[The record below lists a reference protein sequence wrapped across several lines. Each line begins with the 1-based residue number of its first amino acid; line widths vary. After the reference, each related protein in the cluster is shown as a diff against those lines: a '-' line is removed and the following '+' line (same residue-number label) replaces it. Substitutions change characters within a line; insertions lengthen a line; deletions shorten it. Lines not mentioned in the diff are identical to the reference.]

1 MLPVC
6 KTNPLLENS
15 GEQHLLKMIGISKS
29 FPGVQALRSVD
40 FYLKRGEV
48 HVLAGENG
56 AGKSTLSKIIS
67 GVYQPEAGEIYFGD
81 EKVHIKTPTI
91 ARSMG
96 IGTVYQE
103 LSLVPHMT
111 VLENL
116 FLGMEKAKGI
126 ILDKRE
132 MRQQAKD
139 AIECAG
145 FDIDIDIDLDSPI
158 NRLSV
163 AKRQLVEIARH
174 FIREVRLLI
183 LDEPTSALTK
193 EEIDKLFIT
202 INRLKRDGVG
212 IIYISHRLN
221 EIRYIGDRVT
231 ILRDGE
237 RVTTIDIDEATEDR
251 LIELM
256 TGREVENI
264 FPSLVSKPGVT
275 LLEIEGLCTESGL
288 KDISFSLR
296 AGEILGIG
304 GLIGAGKGALA
315 RAIFGLEKITA
326 GKITLEGRPLRK
338 IDSSSMIKKGVA
350 YVPADRRTEGILAL
364 MTIRE
369 NIVMSSLQLF
379 TRRGVLQK
387 DAEKK
392 KALELSE
399 RLKIK
404 TPSIETLISKL
415 SGGSQ
420 QKTIVARALIRK
432 TKVFV
437 FHELTRG
444 IDVATKI
451 EIYKFMQ
458 DLANQGAGIIFVSSE
473 MAELLNLTH
482 RVAVVR
488 HGKLAET
495 FETLGLSEE
504 ILLRSY
510 FGIGERKENN
520 RKDQTHDE

>member
-6 KTNPLLENS
+6 KANS
-15 GEQHLLKMIGISKS
+15 LQKTDGEEHLLKMLGISKS
-29 FPGVQALRSVD
+29 FPGVKALRSVD

-67 GVYQPEAGEIYFGD
+67 GVHQPEAGEIYFGS
-81 EKVHIKTPTI
+81 ERVQIKTPAI

-132 MRQQAKD
+132 MRQQAEN
-139 AIECAG
+139 AIERVG
-145 FDIDIDIDLDSPI
+145 FDIDIDLDSTI

-163 AKRQLVEIARH
+163 AKRQLIEIARH

-193 EEIDKLFIT
+193 EEIDKLFAT
-202 INRLKRDGVG
+202 VNKLKKDGVG

-237 RVTTIDIDEATEDR
+237 KVTTVDIDEASEDR

-264 FPSLVSKPGVT
+264 FPPLVSKPEAT
-275 LLEIEGLCTESGL
+275 LLELEGLCTESGL
-288 KDISFSLR
+288 KDINFSLR
-296 AGEILGIG
+296 VGEILGVG
-304 GLIGAGKGALA
+304 GLIGSGKRALA

-326 GKITLEGRPLRK
+326 GKMALEGKPVRK
-338 IDSSSMIKKGVA
+338 IDPSSMIRNGVA

-369 NIVMSSLQLF
+369 NIIMPSLRLF

-392 KALELSE
+392 KARELSE
-399 RLKIK
+399 KLKIK

-420 QKTIVARALIRK
+420 QKAIVARALVRK

-458 DLANQGAGIIFVSSE
+458 ELASQGAGIIFISSE

-482 RVAVVR
+482 RVAVMR

-495 FETLGLSEE
+495 FEALGLTEE
-504 ILLRSY
+504 TLLRSY
-510 FGIGERKENN
+510 FGIGEREENS
-520 RKDQTHDE
+520 RKDQTHG

>member
-1 MLPVC
+1 MLPVS
-6 KTNPLLENS
+6 KTNPLLETS
-15 GEQHLLKMIGISKS
+15 GGQHLLKMLGISKS

-67 GVYQPEAGEIYFGD
+67 GVYQPETGEIYFGN
-81 EKVHIKTPTI
+81 ERVHIKTPAI

-103 LSLVPHMT
+103 LSLVPGMT

-116 FLGMEKAKGI
+116 FLGMEKARGI

-132 MRQQAKD
+132 MRQQAED
-139 AIECAG
+139 AIERAG
-145 FDIDIDIDLDSPI
+145 FDIDIDLDSAI

-237 RVTTIDIDEATEDR
+237 RVITIDIDEATEDR

-264 FPSLVSKPGVT
+264 FPSLVSKPGAT
-275 LLEIEGLCTESGL
+275 LLELEGLCTESGL

-296 AGEILGIG
+296 AGEILGVG
-304 GLIGAGKGALA
+304 GLIGAGKRALA

-326 GKITLEGRPLRK
+326 GKMVLEGRPLRK
-338 IDSSSMIKKGVA
+338 IDPSSMIRKGVA

-364 MTIRE
+364 MTVRE
-369 NIVMSSLQLF
+369 NIVMPSLQLF

-392 KALELSE
+392 KARELSE

-420 QKTIVARALIRK
+420 QKAIVARALIRK

-458 DLANQGAGIIFVSSE
+458 DLASQGAGIIFVSSE

-495 FETLGLSEE
+495 FETLGLNEE

-510 FGIGERKENN
+510 FGIRERKENI
-520 RKDQTHDE
+520 RKDQTHDG